1 MTLPMIAESE
11 SMRKAVAVIERVAPT
26 DASVLLWGET
36 SVGREFVGRT
46 IHEMSRRADG
56 PWVTSNWGIF
66 ADFLHRGQLFGSA
79 DAGSPRRP
87 GLLERA
93 SGGTLFLNVIH
104 EMDLETQA
112 ELLRV
117 LQAGRFRPAGAE
129 QDAPLDVRLISASY
143 NPEKEIAAGELLRE
157 LHDRLSEVLLE
168 LPPLRWRREDIPALA
183 ERFLREAWR
192 ARELCDQPVP
202 RLAPD
207 ALQALVEHPWPANL
221 EQLQLTM
228 DYVSFRVA
236 PGAEI
241 TAADIVFAP

>member
-1 MTLPMIAESE
+1 MIAESE
-11 SMRKAVAVIERVAPT
+11 SMRKVAAVIERVAPT

-46 IHEMSRRADG
+46 IHERSRRADG
-56 PWVTSNWGIF
+56 PWVTFNGAVL
-66 ADFLHRGQLFGSA
+66 ADFLHHEQLFGSA
-79 DAGSPRRP
+79 AKAGSPRRP

-93 SGGTLFLNVIH
+93 SGGTLFLNAIN
-104 EMDLETQA
+104 EMGLETQA

-129 QDAPLDVRLISASY
+129 QDTPLDVRLISASY
-143 NPEKEIAAGELLRE
+143 NPERETAAGGLLRD

-183 ERFLREAWR
+183 KHFLREAWQ
-192 ARELCDQPVP
+192 AGELCDQPVP

-207 ALQALVEHPWPANL
+207 ALQALAEHPWPANL

-236 PGAEI
+236 PGTEI